1 MRITCIIPAYNE
13 ANRIADVLKV
23 ALDHPSL
30 SEIIMVDDGS
40 TDGTAAQALEASA
53 LYGHFQLIRHETN
66 RGKSSAIATGIEEA
80 TGDLLLFLDSD
91 LKGLGLPAISAL
103 IKPVTEGDADVALSL
118 RRNAPRLWHWLG
130 VDYIS
135 GERIMPRALLSA
147 HTETIRNLR
156 GFGLEVF
163 LNSLWIQQNLRLSVV
178 EWPAV
183 ESTPKWQKLG
193 WLRGALADMNML
205 ADMFATVGPTVA
217 LRQIKALRSQRITPR
232 RRRFAH

>member
-13 ANRIADVLKV
+13 ANRIAEVLKV

-40 TDGTAAQALEASA
+40 TDGTAEQALKASA

-91 LKGLGLPAISAL
+91 LKGLGLQEISAL

-135 GERIMPRALLSA
+135 GERIMPRSLLSA

-163 LNSLWIQQNLRLSVV
+163 LNTLWIQQNLRLSVV

-183 ESTPKWQKLG
+183 KSTPKWQKLG
-193 WLRGALADMNML
+193 WLRGALADVNML

-217 LRQIKALRSQRITPR
+217 LRQIKALRSQRISP